1 MATNLNISNLIQ
13 QTLHSNIVDLTLSDD
28 QPEISKTVKRNGSHL
43 APSTTPDKKHRLGNG
58 TSHSPSSPL
67 LPIRSA
73 TKQRIPEKNIRTL
86 AHYPDGPSLTP
97 PKNLYANVLVKPQLH
112 LTPRT
117 AAGFDTSNNARPPV
131 TLDKHVLRKQV
142 KANLS
147 VLKGPK
153 VKIINA
159 IDQTSPP
166 VDFAFINENVVGE
179 GVEKVPEEFMIGC
192 QCKKDNGR
200 NIGEKGS
207 TICKFSSLTFNKDVS
222 I

>member
-1 MATNLNISNLIQ
+1 MAADLNISSSTQ
-13 QTLHSNIVDLTLSDD
+13 QSLQSNIVDLTISDAE
-28 QPEISKTVKRNGSHL
+28 PEIVKTVKRNGSHL
-43 APSTTPDKKHRLGNG
+43 AHSTIPEKKPRLANG
-58 TSHSPSSPL
+58 TSQSPRSP

-73 TKQRIPEKNIRTL
+73 IKERIPEKNVRTL
-86 AHYPDGPSLTP
+86 AHYPDGSSLIP

-117 AAGFDTSNNARPPV
+117 AAGFNTSENARPPV
-131 TLDKHVLRKQV
+131 TLDKLVLRKQV
-142 KANLS
+142 KVNLS

-159 IDQTSPP
+159 IDQSSPP

-179 GVEKVPEEFMIGC
+179 GVDKVSEDFMIGC

-200 NIGEKGS
+200 NIGE
-207 TICKFSSLTFNKDVS
+207 N
-222 I
+222 

>member
-1 MATNLNISNLIQ
+1 MR
-13 QTLHSNIVDLTLSDD
+13 
-28 QPEISKTVKRNGSHL
+28 RNGSHL
-43 APSTTPDKKHRLGNG
+43 AQSTIPEKKQRLSSGN
-58 TSHSPSSPL
+58 SLSPPL
-67 LPIRSA
+67 AIRSA
-73 TKQRIPEKNIRTL
+73 LKQRILEKNVRTS
-86 AHYPDGPSLTP
+86 AHYPDGPSLIP
-97 PKNLYANVLVKPQLH
+97 PQNLYANVLVKPQLH

-117 AAGFDTSNNARPPV
+117 AAGFDTSDNARPSV
-131 TLDKHVLRKQV
+131 TLDKNLLRKQV

-159 IDQTSPP
+159 IDQSSPP

-200 NIGEKGS
+200 NIGEMKP
-207 TICKFSSLTFNKDVS
+207 TT
-222 I
+222 

>member
-1 MATNLNISNLIQ
+1 MASNLNISNTVQ
-13 QTLHSNIVDLTLSDD
+13 QSLQSNIVDLTLSDD
-28 QPEISKTVKRNGSHL
+28 EPEINKTVKRNGSHL
-43 APSTTPDKKHRLGNG
+43 APSTTPDKKYRLANG
-58 TSHSPSSPL
+58 TSQSPVSP

-73 TKQRIPEKNIRTL
+73 IKQRIPEKNVRTL
-86 AHYPDGPSLTP
+86 AHYPDGPSLIP

-117 AAGFDTSNNARPPV
+117 AAGFNTSDSARPPV

-159 IDQTSPP
+159 IDQSSPP

-200 NIGEKGS
+200 NIGEKRS
-207 TICKFSSLTFNKDVS
+207 TCKSLSLTFNKDVS